1 MCRPS
6 VGWLTP
12 VARAAPIRLPCS
24 SAAKKEG
31 MSAQLKLDVF
41 INEWLVFGFMQLCNG
56 AEVQTIHLRPFLNTF

>member
-1 MCRPS
+1 

-31 MSAQLKLDVF
+31 MSAQLKLVVF
-41 INEWLVFGFMQLCNG
+41 MNEWLVFGFMQLCDG
-56 AEVQTIHLRPFLNTF
+56 SELKTIVFTPF